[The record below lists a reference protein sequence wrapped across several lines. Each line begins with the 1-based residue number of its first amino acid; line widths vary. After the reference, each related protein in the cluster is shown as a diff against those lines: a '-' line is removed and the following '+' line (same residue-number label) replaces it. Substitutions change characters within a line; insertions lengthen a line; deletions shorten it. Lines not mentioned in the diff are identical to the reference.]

1 MSSACRGTTRTG
13 YTAAEAAGS
22 QECVRAPGLCGR
34 RRALCRALPRRSE
47 HGASLTILR
56 MAEIT
61 LIQAL
66 TCQQV
71 IVEAER
77 NLADK
82 LPTALP
88 AFRLIVSRCFQI
100 VADPAPAD
108 LAHYTGHA
116 DPEVLPILVA
126 AQRED
131 CPWLVSFNVRH
142 FRPGVP
148 TVTVLAAGRL
158 FVLRVRDQLS
168 GVTHEAA

>member
-1 MSSACRGTTRTG
+1 
-13 YTAAEAAGS
+13 
-22 QECVRAPGLCGR
+22 
-34 RRALCRALPRRSE
+34 
-47 HGASLTILR
+47 

-61 LIQAL
+61 LIEAL

-82 LPTALP
+82 LPPALP
-88 AFRLIVSRCFQI
+88 AFRLIVSRCLQI

-108 LAHYTGHA
+108 LTHYTGRA
-116 DPEVLPILVA
+116 DPEDLPILVA

-148 TVTVLAAGRL
+148 AVTVLRPGD

-168 GVTHEAA
+168 GLTREGA